1 MGIQNDWRVNMTRIL
16 TCIEI
21 CEIYTYIYIY
31 FSWFALKL
39 SMVLL
44 SSLARNIYVPVL
56 TVNVGAKT

>member
-1 MGIQNDWRVNMTRIL
+1 MTRIL